1 MIGSHTA
8 VTLSI
13 LSQAA
18 EASDADKANA
28 AAATRESNLFIKGN
42 PKPGFRVIYSAG
54 QIYLPDQ

>member
-18 EASDADKANA
+18 EASEKANA
-28 AAATRESNLFIKGN
+28 AAAMQESNLFIKGN